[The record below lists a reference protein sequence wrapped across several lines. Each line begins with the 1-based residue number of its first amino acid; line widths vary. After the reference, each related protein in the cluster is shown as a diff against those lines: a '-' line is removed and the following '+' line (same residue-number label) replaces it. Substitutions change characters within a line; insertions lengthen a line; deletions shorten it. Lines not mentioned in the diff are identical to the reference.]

1 MEKQKAQC
9 GRWGWGTPKGRDN
22 KMVEQKAQKDGINK
36 PWYVSNFHKCKSIN
50 VSS

>member
-1 MEKQKAQC
+1 MGVGNTQGQ
-9 GRWGWGTPKGRDN
+9 RDN